1 MKGGFGKLVI
11 LIIGLSIFYTYVG
24 IYFLPQ
30 SQSLPPKVIEIKEGI
45 EQDEL
50 LKIGEDILFG
60 KGQCMVCHP
69 NKPEPG
75 MRSPAIAGIGAVIA
89 ERVKNMDVNEE
100 DYIFQSLVDT
110 KAYVP
115 EGFAPIMPPS
125 QKLLTEGELI
135 AIAAFLQSKGS
146 DVTISYPESLPALR
160 KSMGSAQKK
169 TVVASV
175 EIRNDV
181 SQEELLRIG
190 KDMFDD
196 KGGCIE
202 CHPAEPDPDV
212 EFPILTALMGEVEK
226 HAAEK
231 GRDTEGFLFEALV
244 NPGAYLAEGMD
255 DVMPPTQD
263 SLSPEEMIAVSAYI
277 QSKGGNVTVSLDS
290 LPKLTKELEKAGGQ

>member
-75 MRSPAIAGIGAVIA
+75 MRSPAIAGLGAVIA

-100 DYIFQSLVDT
+100 EFIFQALVDT
-110 KAYVP
+110 KAYIP

-135 AIAAFLQSKGS
+135 AVSAFLQSKGS
-146 DVTISYPESLPALR
+146 DVTISYPESLPTLR
-160 KSMGSAQKK
+160 KYLGSTEKK

-175 EIRNDV
+175 DIKKDI
-181 SQEELLRIG
+181 SQDELLKIG
-190 KDMFDD
+190 KDMYDD

-202 CHPAEPDPDV
+202 CHPAAPDPDV
-212 EFPILTALMGEVEK
+212 EFPILPVLIGEVEK
-226 HAAEK
+226 HAEEK
-231 GRDTEGFLFEALV
+231 GRDKEEFLFEALV
-244 NPGAYLAEGMD
+244 NPGAYVAEGMD
-255 DVMPPTQD
+255 DIMPATQD

-290 LPKLTKELEKAGGQ
+290 LPKLTKEIEKAGGQ